1 MVHLVFHV
9 SISTSR
15 LNYRVSLSLIF
26 CQWNLITPY
35 TLDPGLVNL
44 YFYTLRE
51 PNNYI
56 KRASLFFSSFNVVGP
71 AQFFGIITKKGEKE
85 RKKKRQ
91 GPTFFTL
98 INSFN

>member
-1 MVHLVFHV
+1 MVYLVFHV

-26 CQWNLITPY
+26 CQCHLITPY

-56 KRASLFFSSFNVVGP
+56 KRASPFFSSFNVVRP
-71 AQFFGIITKKGEKE
+71 AQFFGIITKKMGKGKEKE
-85 RKKKRQ
+85 KTRSN
-91 GPTFFTL
+91 FFDL
-98 INSFN
+98 H